1 MTTDT
6 KILNDNII
14 EIKHLK
20 KYYPLTSG
28 LMKKL
33 TGVVRAVD
41 DVSFNIPRGKT
52 IGLVGESGCG
62 KTTISKCIL
71 RAIDPTEGQ
80 IILNN
85 ETASHDLAVLSDS
98 ELRPLR
104 KEMQMIF
111 QDPFSSLNPRMNLFD
126 IVSEPLLLNGVKN
139 RTERQDRV
147 EELLV
152 KVGLRAEYMIR
163 FPHAFS
169 GGQRQRI
176 GIARALALNPS
187 LIVCDEP
194 VSGLDVSVQAQV
206 INLLMDLQ
214 DEFGLSY
221 LFVSHD
227 LSIVRQISDQINVM
241 YFGRQVESGSP
252 DEIFND
258 SKHPYTETL
267 ISAIPN
273 PDPEFKKARKNILG
287 ETPNPTQIAS
297 GCNFVS
303 NCPEPKPECTTETP
317 VFIEESSG
325 HSVLYCAPC
334 FDDHKCA
341 WYPRNESQ

>member
-1 MTTDT
+1 MSVT
-6 KILNDNII
+6 KTQNENIV
-14 EIKHLK
+14 EIKNLK

-28 LMKKL
+28 IMKKV
-33 TGVVRAVD
+33 TGIVKAVD
-41 DVSFNIPRGKT
+41 DVSFVIPRGKT

-71 RAIDPTEGQ
+71 RAIDPTEGE
-80 IILNN
+80 IHLNSGDG
-85 ETASHDLAVLSDS
+85 SHDLATLNES

-111 QDPFSSLNPRMNLFD
+111 QDPFSSLNPRMNLFE

-139 RTERQDRV
+139 KSERQDRV
-147 EELLV
+147 EELLE
-152 KVGLRAEYMIR
+152 KVGLRSEYMIR
-163 FPHAFS
+163 YPHAFS

-227 LSIVRQISDQINVM
+227 LSIVRQISDEINVM
-241 YFGRQVESGSP
+241 YLGRLVENGTP
-252 DEIFND
+252 EQIFSTAIQLHFELLALRVD
-258 SKHPYTETL
+258 RLHLHL
-267 ISAIPN
+267 IVRS
-273 PDPEFKKARKNILG
+273 
-287 ETPNPTQIAS
+287 TQQ
-297 GCNFVS
+297 
-303 NCPEPKPECTTETP
+303 K
-317 VFIEESSG
+317 
-325 HSVLYCAPC
+325 L
-334 FDDHKCA
+334 
-341 WYPRNESQ
+341 

>member
-1 MTTDT
+1 MTTDA

-14 EIKHLK
+14 EIKNLK

-28 LMKKL
+28 LMKKS

-241 YFGRQVESGSP
+241 YFGRQVESGTP

-273 PDPEFKKARKNILG
+273 PDPDFKKERKNILG

-297 GCNFVS
+297 GCNFLS
-303 NCPEPKPECTTETP
+303 NCPDPKPECTTETP

-325 HSVLYCAPC
+325 HSILYCAPC

>member
-1 MTTDT
+1 MTT
-6 KILNDNII
+6 KSKVKNDNII
-14 EIKHLK
+14 EIKNLK
-20 KYYPLTSG
+20 KYYNLTSG
-28 LMKKL
+28 ILKKV
-33 TGVVRAVD
+33 TGQVRAVD

-71 RAIDPTEGQ
+71 RAVDPTAGD
-80 IILNN
+80 IFLNN
-85 ETASHDLAVLSDS
+85 ENGSHNLATLSEGD
-98 ELRPLR
+98 LRPLR
-104 KEMQMIF
+104 REMQMIF

-126 IVSEPLLLNGVKN
+126 IVSEPLLLNGIKN

-152 KVGLRAEYMIR
+152 KVGLRSEYMIR
-163 FPHAFS
+163 YPHAFS

-176 GIARALALNPS
+176 GIARALALNPAF
-187 LIVCDEP
+187 IVCDEP

-214 DEFGLSY
+214 DELGLSY

-241 YFGRQVESGSP
+241 YFGRQVESGTP
-252 DEIFND
+252 DEIFNN
-258 SKHPYTETL
+258 SIHPYTDTL

-273 PDPEFKKARKNILG
+273 PDPDLKKERKPILG
-287 ETPNPTQIAS
+287 ETPNPTAIGS
-297 GCNFVS
+297 GCSFLS
-303 NCPEPKPECTTETP
+303 DCSGPRDECSTEAP
-317 VFIEESSG
+317 ILVEESTG
-325 HSVLYCAPC
+325 HSVLYCAC
-334 FDDHKCA
+334 CYEDTKCA
-341 WYPRNESQ
+341 WYPREESQ

>member
-6 KILNDNII
+6 KIMNDNIV
-14 EIKHLK
+14 EIKNLK

-28 LMKKL
+28 LMKKSI
-33 TGVVRAVD
+33 GIVRAVD
-41 DVSFNIPRGKT
+41 DVTFNIPRGKT

-80 IILNN
+80 ILLNN
-85 ETASHDLAVLSDS
+85 NSGIHDLATLSEK

-152 KVGLRAEYMIR
+152 KVGLRSEYMIR

-241 YFGRQVESGSP
+241 YFGRQVESGTP

-258 SKHPYTETL
+258 SIHPYTETL

-273 PDPEFKKARKNILG
+273 PDPSFKKERKGIIG
-287 ETPNPTQIAS
+287 ETPNPTEIAS
-297 GCNFVS
+297 GCNFTS
-303 NCPEPKPECTTETP
+303 KCPEPKPECLTATP
-317 VFIEESSG
+317 LFIEESPG
-325 HSVLYCAPC
+325 HNVLYCAPC
-334 FDDHKCA
+334 YDDHKCA

>member
-1 MTTDT
+1 MTSET
-6 KILNDNII
+6 KVLNENIV
-14 EIKHLK
+14 EIKNLK
-20 KYYPLTSG
+20 KYYQLTSG
-28 LMKKL
+28 LMKKV

-41 DVSFNIPRGKT
+41 DVTFNIPRGKT

-71 RAIDPTEGQ
+71 RAIDPTEGD
-80 IILNN
+80 ILLNN
-85 ETASHDLAVLSDS
+85 EEGSYNLATLSEN

-111 QDPFSSLNPRMNLFD
+111 QDPFSSLNPRMNLFE

-139 RTERQDRV
+139 KTERQDRV

-152 KVGLRAEYMIR
+152 KVGLRSEYMIR
-163 FPHAFS
+163 YPHAFS

-241 YFGRQVESGSP
+241 YFGRQVESGTP
-252 DEIFND
+252 EEIFNQ

-273 PDPEFKKARKNILG
+273 PDPDLRKDRKEILG
-287 ETPNPTQIAS
+287 VTPNPSSIAS
-297 GCNFVS
+297 GCNFLS
-303 NCPEPKPECTTETP
+303 NCPGPKAECIDATP
-317 VFIEESSG
+317 LFVEESPG
-325 HSVLYCAPC
+325 HSVLYCEC
-334 FDDHKCA
+334 CYEEYKCA
-341 WYPRNESQ
+341 WYPRIESE